1 MARLPYPDPSE
12 MSPAVRRSYDA
23 FPKKL
28 NIVRMMAHLGECYTP
43 LFQLG
48 GAILTKQKLSPRL
61 RELAILRV
69 AKATGAGYEWTQHA
83 PIAIACGA
91 TDEQVEAL
99 ERGDVVADC
108 FGAGE
113 RNVLAFCDELI
124 DHTRPD
130 DETLAAVSSFL
141 SHQEVLELTLTVG
154 FYQLM
159 AQLMETSGI
168 ESEPSGG
175 DETIRMLREGGLS

>member
-1 MARLPYPDPSE
+1 MARLPYPDPAQL
-12 MSPAVRRSYDA
+12 SPAVRRSYDA

-28 NIVRMMAHLGECYTP
+28 NIVRMMAHLDECYTP

-48 GAILTKQKLSPRL
+48 GAILTKQKLSPLL

-69 AKATGAGYEWTQHA
+69 AQATAARYEWTQHA
-83 PIAIACGA
+83 PIALACGA
-91 TDEQVEAL
+91 SEAQVAAL
-99 ERGDVVADC
+99 ESGDGTAAC
-108 FGAGE
+108 FSANE
-113 RNVLAFCDELI
+113 RSVLVFCDELLQR
-124 DHTRPD
+124 TRPGD
-130 DETLAAVSSFL
+130 AALAAVSAFL

-154 FYQLM
+154 FYQMM

-168 ESEPSGG
+168 ECEPSGG